1 MIGVVHGAPD
11 RTSVVIVGWQVREL
25 LRGCLASI
33 AAHEDRD
40 ALEVWVVDNG
50 STDGTAAM
58 VAAAFPWVRLVARD
72 DNPGFAAGNNIAL
85 PRATGDV
92 CILLNPDTELHDAS
106 LTALAMYLRA
116 NPAVGVV
123 GPRLLNPDG
132 SLQSAGFAPPSLFQV
147 WYDLVPW
154 PRRFY
159 HSRLNGRY
167 PAAPLDQPYAVGF
180 PLGACLA
187 VRLDV
192 LDRVGLLDEAYGMYM
207 EELDFCARV
216 RAAGYAVQI
225 LPTVA
230 ITHHGGQSTRQAPE
244 AMFLALHRA
253 RRHFYRHYYP
263 AWWNIGVRWL
273 AETGLIVASARSF
286 FAFRRGE
293 HAWETCRAAVRAYG
307 AAWRFWR
314 QGASGDQRSAP
325 MTCASRE

>member
-1 MIGVVHGAPD
+1 MMERI
-11 RTSVVIVGWQVREL
+11 SVVIVGWQVRDL

-33 AAHEDRD
+33 AMHEDRD
-40 ALEVWVVDNG
+40 ALVVWVVDNG

-58 VAAAFPWVRLVARD
+58 VAAEFPWVRLIAQAN
-72 DNPGFAAGNNIAL
+72 NPGFAAANNLAL
-85 PRATGDV
+85 RRATGDICV
-92 CILLNPDTELHDAS
+92 LLNPDTELRDA
-106 LTALAMYLRA
+106 ALSMLATYLRA

-159 HSRLNGRY
+159 LSRLNGRY
-167 PAAPLDQPYAVGF
+167 PDASPDRPYAVGF

-187 VRLDV
+187 VRRDV
-192 LDRVGLLDEAYGMYM
+192 LDRVGLLDETYGMYM

-216 RAAGYAVQI
+216 RAAGYGVQV

-230 ITHHGGQSTRQAPE
+230 VTHHGGRSTSQASE

-253 RRHFYRHYYP
+253 RRRFYRRFHP
-263 AWWNIGVRWL
+263 AAWNACARLL
-273 AETGLIVASARSF
+273 AETGLIAAAARSF

-293 HAWETCRAAVRAYG
+293 IAWDTCRSRVRAYG

-314 QGASGDQRSAP
+314 EKS
-325 MTCASRE
+325 